1 MKNETYFYSPELWLE
16 TSVRALE
23 EYLQRGFDESIYE
36 ILLGYPPAGEIDRR
50 MPFRRTLI
58 HLEIDDIDD
67 RILGFGDGGIVD
79 NYNPD
84 TGTVQ
89 VQEANEHRIDLDIGA
104 WADDASGGATARLR
118 AYQILTTL
126 LHGPLATRSLFDAT
140 TNGDGG
146 LEIVEFNGGRFIV
159 ERVDDLPVYRI
170 VNCTLTIR
178 IYSRSP
184 LTVSPEETAI
194 QEILQNQN
202 LWIPE

>member
-1 MKNETYFYSPELWLE
+1 MKNETYLYNPELWLE
-16 TSVRALE
+16 SSIRSLE
-23 EYLQRGFDESIYE
+23 EYLQRGFDQAIYE
-36 ILLGYPPAGEIDRR
+36 IYLGFPAAGEINRR
-50 MPFRRTLI
+50 MPFRRTLV

-67 RILGFGDGGIVD
+67 RILGFGEVTTD

-84 TGTVQ
+84 TGTVRPQ
-89 VQEANEHRIDLDIGA
+89 DANEHRIDLDIGA
-104 WADDASGGATARLR
+104 WADDASGGTTARLR

-140 TNGDGG
+140 ENGDGG
-146 LEIVEFNGGRFIV
+146 LEIIEFNGGRFLV

-178 IYSRSP
+178 IFSRSP
-184 LTVSPEETAI
+184 LTISPEETAI